1 MAAPSTSCCQTPL
14 YQLNRALEQVQGG
27 DAPCRTL
34 CSGAERQL
42 GQKRPRPWLLG
53 VLPAICHVKDTG
65 KWLYTALLV
74 FLFSERGQQ
83 TTWRTALPCKPKLL
97 PCLHPSCR
105 GWMPP
110 GLQLSA
116 VGGAV
121 WGCALLHRARAW
133 LPGLPSQGFPP
144 AAGAQQGQGPCPA
157 TSSPLPKF
165 APHSL
170 ALVGQQPPSS
180 PSLANTSRSP
190 GGAAH
195 FGADIPLPLSPLTLL
210 LLT

>member
-83 TTWRTALPCKPKLL
+83 TIWRTALPCEPKLL

-133 LPGLPSQGFPP
+133 LPGLPSSCWCSARPRPMSCHLIP
-144 AAGAQQGQGPCPA
+144 AAQIPPRG
-157 TSSPLPKF
+157 
-165 APHSL
+165 L

-180 PSLANTSRSP
+180 PSLANTSRTP

-195 FGADIPLPLSPLTLL
+195 LGADIPLPPSPLTLL